1 MKLVEHIERWPLTR
15 LSPYAHNAR
24 IHSADQVAQ
33 IAASIKT
40 FGFNNPI
47 LVDAQGGIIAGHG
60 RFAAATK
67 LGLTEAPVILL
78 DHLTDRERRAYI
90 IADNKL
96 AENATWDDAVLA
108 AELAALNEEEFDLS
122 ILGFDDRELEK
133 LLATEDDDG
142 RADECPPVPE
152 AATTVLGDLWL
163 LGRHRVLCGDATDG
177 AAVAR
182 VMAGAKAQLCFTSP
196 PYNAGKSESLSNNS
210 HTTDNKYLTAYDD
223 DVTHGEYLSLLCGF
237 TDIALHMAE
246 CVAINIQ
253 QLAGN
258 KLAVLE
264 YLYKYRRH
272 VIDTAVWTKTN
283 PQPAMARNVMTSA
296 FEYIFFLGPSPDATR
311 VIPTADFRGT
321 VQNVYSSAVNSGNAY
336 SVCHAAVFPVAFAE
350 WVITAFTRAQSC
362 LCDPFSGTGTTL
374 IACEKTKRTCYG
386 MELSPE
392 YCDVIVTR
400 WQDYTGKQ
408 ATLDGDGR
416 TFAEVRAARLP
427 AS

>member
-1 MKLVEHIERWPLTR
+1 MKLVEQIQRWPLTR

-24 IHSADQVAQ
+24 IHSAEQVAQ
-33 IAASIKT
+33 IAESIKT

-152 AATTVLGDLWL
+152 AATTVLGDVWV
-163 LGRHRVLCGDATDG
+163 LGRHRVLCGDATDS

-182 VMAGAKAQLCFTSP
+182 LMVGAKADMVFTDP
-196 PYNAGKSESLSNNS
+196 PYGISYQSNFRTATPQFEVLANDAVVLEIAPIVAALMKDDTAAYIWTHQKVYPKWREQFSALYKS
-210 HTTDNKYLTAYDD
+210 TIIWAKPGGGMGD
-223 DVTHGEYLSLLCGF
+223 
-237 TDIALHMAE
+237 
-246 CVAINIQ
+246 
-253 QLAGN
+253 LAGDYCPDYEMALFCTN
-258 KLAVLE
+258 GKPSFRGE
-264 YLYKYRRH
+264 RGM
-272 VIDTAVWTKTN
+272 AVWTMKKD
-283 PQPAMARNVMTSA
+283 SA
-296 FEYIFFLGPSPDATR
+296 GSYRHPTQKPVELAERAIGDFTDSGDKVVDSFLG
-311 VIPTADFRGT
+311 
-321 VQNVYSSAVNSGNAY
+321 SG
-336 SVCHAAVFPVAFAE
+336 S
-350 WVITAFTRAQSC
+350 
-362 LCDPFSGTGTTL
+362 TL

-400 WQDYTGKQ
+400 WQDYAGKQ

-427 AS
+427 ATK

>member
-1 MKLVEHIERWPLTR
+1 MKLVEQIQRWPLAR

-24 IHSADQVAQ
+24 IHSAEQVAQ
-33 IAASIKT
+33 IAESIKT

-152 AATTVLGDLWL
+152 AATTALGDVWL

-182 VMAGAKAQLCFTSP
+182 LMAGAKAHMVFTDP
-196 PYNAGKSESLSNNS
+196 PYNQAQFREMTGVSDLRPNSYGALKDSQWDRKFRFIDVNAPILSILADACSVYVCMSEFIAPDVWAWMGKWADYYGYCVWCKPNPMPSLGKA
-210 HTTDNKYLTAYDD
+210 HWTWATELIGYATRGKRAFQFPDD
-223 DVTHGEYLSLLCGF
+223 GHALNWWQIQVQQANRVHPTQKPVEVPERAITHSS
-237 TDIALHMAE
+237 
-246 CVAINIQ
+246 V
-253 QLAGN
+253 AGN
-258 KLAVLE
+258 RIADV
-264 YLYKYRRH
+264 
-272 VIDTAVWTKTN
+272 
-283 PQPAMARNVMTSA
+283 
-296 FEYIFFLGPSPDATR
+296 FLG
-311 VIPTADFRGT
+311 
-321 VQNVYSSAVNSGNAY
+321 SG
-336 SVCHAAVFPVAFAE
+336 S
-350 WVITAFTRAQSC
+350 
-362 LCDPFSGTGTTL
+362 TL
-374 IACEKTKRTCYG
+374 IACEKTKRICYG

-400 WQDYTGKQ
+400 WQEYAGKQ

-427 AS
+427 ATVK

>member
-1 MKLVEHIERWPLTR
+1 MKLVESIQRWPLTR

-24 IHSADQVAQ
+24 IHSAEQVAQ
-33 IAASIKT
+33 IAESIKT

-163 LGRHRVLCGDATDG
+163 LGRHRVLCGDATDS

-182 VMAGAKAQLCFTSP
+182 VMAGAKADMVFTDP
-196 PYNAGKSESLSNNS
+196 PYNADYSSRVDKQRRKPWGGILNDAMSPEDYDEFIGRSMRALAGAMKTEASVYCCIDWKRYPIVVAQFAAMFT
-210 HTTDNKYLTAYDD
+210 HKATIVWNKGHFGLGTYYRTQYELVLFGTQGERPGVWNAGQDER
-223 DVTHGEYLSLLCGF
+223 DVWLLKRDPVGEYVHP
-237 TDIALHMAE
+237 TQKPVEVAE
-246 CVAINIQ
+246 RAI
-253 QLAGN
+253 GN
-258 KLAVLE
+258 SS
-264 YLYKYRRH
+264 RGN
-272 VIDTAVWTKTN
+272 D
-283 PQPAMARNVMTSA
+283 NVMDL
-296 FEYIFFLGPSPDATR
+296 FG
-311 VIPTADFRGT
+311 G
-321 VQNVYSSAVNSGNAY
+321 SG
-336 SVCHAAVFPVAFAE
+336 S
-350 WVITAFTRAQSC
+350 
-362 LCDPFSGTGTTL
+362 TL
-374 IACEKTKRTCYG
+374 IACEKRNRDARLL
-386 MELSPE
+386 ELDPK

-400 WQDYTGKQ
+400 WQDYAGKQ

-427 AS
+427 TTK